1 MNRINLHDITIRT
14 TIQPGDLGY
23 VIYMHGTMY
32 SREHH
37 FGLAFETYVAS
48 GMAEFF
54 KAYEPT
60 RNRVWVC
67 THQDAIIGFLALV
80 SRGDTA
86 QLRYFLLAPAY
97 RGIGLGRKLMDQFM
111 SALNELGYNSCYLL
125 TTDSLPAAAH
135 LYLAHGFRLTEEVE
149 STGFGVPLKE
159 LRYEWNRP

>member
-1 MNRINLHDITIRT
+1 MKKINLNDITIRT
-14 TIQPGDLGY
+14 NIEPGDLGY
-23 VIYMHGTMY
+23 VVYMHGTMY

-37 FGLAFETYVAS
+37 FGLSFETYVAA

-54 KAYEPT
+54 TTYEPT

-67 THQDAIIGFLALV
+67 CHHETIIGFLALV
-80 SRGDTA
+80 SRGNTA

-111 SALNELGYNSCYLL
+111 SFLAGCGYDSCYLL

-135 LYLAHGFRLTEEVE
+135 LYQAYGFRLTEETE
-149 STGFGVPLKE
+149 SIGFGVPLKE
-159 LRYEWNRP
+159 RRYEWHKP